1 MAARTTLL
9 GIEFSFRK
17 AVPTEVNYLVKANFP
32 LPRGHLL
39 VANVPMFA
47 AIRFAT
53 CVSPVCPKFGQFFSF
68 SSDAWLFMITI
79 SHFPCFK
86 VFHNFQGFFPSFKRF
101 ESSDEIFNSRT
112 IKLVEA
118 SFNLL
123 FLRFS
128 GKYTDASHEIQ
139 TLSAVPASFSSKYE

>member
-17 AVPTEVNYLVKANFP
+17 TVPAEVNYLVKANFP

-47 AIRFAT
+47 AT
-53 CVSPVCPKFGQFFSF
+53 CVSPISPKFGQFFSF
-68 SSDAWLFMITI
+68 SSDARLFIITI

-86 VFHNFQGFFPSFKRF
+86 VFHNFQGFFASFKRF
-101 ESSDEIFNSRT
+101 ESFDEIFNSLT
-112 IKLVEA
+112 IKLAEA

-139 TLSAVPASFSSKYE
+139 TSSAMPASFSSKYK